1 MAATKPDQVTGVATS
16 ITTGSKLRI
25 DWTAPD
31 DRGSSLTSYTIRIES
46 STPGTF
52 LEDTT
57 NCPGTPVANTYC
69 EIPLSTLQDGTFT
82 GLAQGAAVVVTVAA
96 TNAFGTG
103 VASDT
108 AAITGG
114 A

>member
-16 ITTGSKLRI
+16 ITAGSKLRI

-31 DRGSSLTSYTIRIES
+31 DRGSSLTSYTILIQT
-46 STPGTF
+46 STPGAF
-52 LEDTT
+52 LADAT

-69 EIPLSTLQDGTFT
+69 EIPLSTLQGGAFT
-82 GLAQGAAVVVTVAA
+82 LVQGDAVVVTVAA

>member
-1 MAATKPDQVTGVATS
+1 MPDQVTGVATS
-16 ITTGSKLRI
+16 ITTDSKLRI

-31 DRGSSLTSYTIRIES
+31 DRGSSLTSYTILIES

-52 LEDTT
+52 LEDTV
-57 NCPGTPVANTYC
+57 NCPGTAPANTYC
-69 EIPLSTLQDGTFT
+69 EIPLSKLQDGSFT
-82 GLAQGAAVVVTVAA
+82 GLAQGDAVVVTVAA

-103 VASDT
+103 AASDST
-108 AAITGG
+108 ATTGG